1 MKIGIVLATPPGYSE
16 TFFTSKIKGLQKN
29 GMEVILFVRE
39 KNKNFTLCKQIS
51 APKVYANPVK
61 QFIASLSVFTSL
73 LPHFKNLFRFI
84 KLEKQSNIPFI
95 QIYKKVYLNAHI
107 LKHKLD
113 WLHFGFATQAL
124 GSELVAKAI
133 GAKMAVSFRGFD
145 INVYPL
151 KYPNCYK
158 AVWENVDKVHSIS
171 NYLLTEARQMGL
183 SKSLPYQIITPA
195 VDFNKIKKSSI
206 YNQQSITLVT
216 IARLNWI
223 KGLSTAI
230 QAMKFLKD
238 KKIDF
243 QYYII
248 GSGTDKETERYKYQ
262 AYTLGLEKEV
272 IFSGKLSHKETLQL
286 LNIAD
291 LYVQPSFNEGFCN
304 AVLEAQTLGKL
315 CIVSNTGGL
324 PENIENGKT
333 GWLIP
338 KYNPLALANKIIEI
352 VHLPE
357 DKKQEISNNAQK
369 RVKKYFT
376 IEQQEKKFVEFYNN

>member
-1 MKIGIVLATPPGYSE
+1 MKIGIVLATSPGYSE

-29 GMEVILFVRE
+29 GMEVLLFVRE

-51 APKVYANPVK
+51 APKVYTNPVK
-61 QFIASLSVFTSL
+61 QFISSLLVFTSL
-73 LPHFKNLFRFI
+73 LPHFKKVFRFI
-84 KLEKQSNIPFI
+84 KLEKKRNISFV

-151 KYPNCYK
+151 KHPNCYK

-171 NYLLTEARQMGL
+171 NYLLTKAWQIGL

-195 VDFNKIKKSSI
+195 VDINKIKKSSI
-206 YNQQSITLVT
+206 SNQQSITLVT

-223 KGLSTAI
+223 KGLNIAI

-238 KKIDF
+238 KKINF
-243 QYYII
+243 KYYII

-262 AYTLGLEKEV
+262 AYALGLEKEV
-272 IFSGKLSHKETLQL
+272 IFTGKRSHKETLQL

-304 AVLEAQTLGKL
+304 ALLEAQTLGKL
-315 CIVSNTGGL
+315 CIASNTGGL

-338 KYNPLALANKIIEI
+338 KYNPQALANKIIEI

-357 DKKQEISNNAQK
+357 DKKQVISTNAQK

>member
-1 MKIGIVLATPPGYSE
+1 MKIGIVLATSPGYSE

-29 GMEVILFVRE
+29 GMEVLLFVRE

-51 APKVYANPVK
+51 APKVYTNPVK
-61 QFIASLSVFTSL
+61 QFISSLLVFTSL
-73 LPHFKNLFRFI
+73 LPHFKKVFRFI
-84 KLEKQSNIPFI
+84 KLEKQNNRAFI

-151 KYPNCYK
+151 KHPNCYK

-171 NYLLTEARQMGL
+171 NYLLTKAWQIGL

-195 VDFNKIKKSSI
+195 VDINKIKKSSI
-206 YNQQSITLVT
+206 SNQQSITLVT

-223 KGLSTAI
+223 KGLNIAI

-238 KKIDF
+238 KKINF
-243 QYYII
+243 KYYII

-262 AYTLGLEKEV
+262 AYALGLEKEV
-272 IFSGKLSHKETLQL
+272 IFTGKRSHKETLQL

-304 AVLEAQTLGKL
+304 ALLEAQTLGKL
-315 CIVSNTGGL
+315 CIASNTGGL

-338 KYNPLALANKIIEI
+338 KYNPQALANKIIEI

-357 DKKQEISNNAQK
+357 DKKQVISTNAQK

>member
-51 APKVYANPVK
+51 APKVYTNPVK
-61 QFIASLSVFTSL
+61 QFISSLLVFASL

-338 KYNPLALANKIIEI
+338 KYNPKALANKIIEI